1 MSVPDTHHIAVSTT
15 GQKPTVGGPLETT
28 NVPGLTVEGTDV
40 VPRLANVVVVY
51 GARLGAG

>member
-40 VPRLANVVVVY
+40 VPRLSNVVVVY